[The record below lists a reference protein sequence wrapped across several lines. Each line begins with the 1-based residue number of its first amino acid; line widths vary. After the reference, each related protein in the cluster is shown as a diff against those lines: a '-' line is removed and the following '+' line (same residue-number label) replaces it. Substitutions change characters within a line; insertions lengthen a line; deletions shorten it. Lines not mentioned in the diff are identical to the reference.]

1 MNQNSDRRRSA
12 FVAGEDRREYNVYIE
27 TARVEN
33 AWPTIPEW
41 PLSYQMGPLLV
52 SLEIAL
58 KILEDTLDETG
69 NRIYLNDGAK
79 AEVVQRSICSLLKLI
94 AEIAF
99 ESRPCIGHGDGS
111 GSSANTPDVLFGPPS
126 EDSAWS
132 GAMEKLDM
140 IGNGERLREEIQ
152 SQHDLA
158 AKALGFDLGLTG
170 TPGQRSIDY
179 DKWVRPADVH
189 LLYAPDRRQHYVE
202 DAIFVRVHQLCE
214 GILEALLVELDEVEA
229 ALFKADY
236 PAAEKHVLT
245 ASRFL
250 RPFECAINLL
260 GEMSQIDYS
269 PLRVALRDASGIQ
282 SARAQ
287 ARKSIVK
294 DHFWLFQR
302 QLWHRDLD
310 IFVVLSD
317 HDENVWEYRLLQAF
331 KVLSK
336 NVQETMS
343 NHAHLVQNTLGS
355 TVIGTAGFRIL
366 SLGEVA
372 AYPLLPELTE
382 SLDMLTLWT
391 SLRYADHSG
400 IVIREQETKHGI
412 GGKYEFSFPSLPCD
426 LALMTETT
434 NKYFEAIREHNKEA
448 WKELFSDSLHFEDPK
463 GTKPYISEW
472 NLDVFFRNFRKLF
485 PKVHEVESSIVETGN
500 NHLKLDWSISAES
513 FLKGIEAQ
521 FSGTEMFYF
530 DPQGKISV
538 AFAEWDPAALA
549 ERLMETY
556 RASLRRPLTKAEYLE
571 SV

>member
-1 MNQNSDRRRSA
+1 MSQSKSFPILTPSA
-12 FVAGEDRREYNVYIE
+12 VHLADI
-27 TARVEN
+27 
-33 AWPTIPEW
+33 
-41 PLSYQMGPLLV
+41 
-52 SLEIAL
+52 
-58 KILEDTLDETG
+58 KD
-69 NRIYLNDGAK
+69 
-79 AEVVQRSICSLLKLI
+79 ICSLLKLI

-111 GSSANTPDVLFGPPS
+111 GSSADTPDVLFGPPS

-282 SARAQ
+282 SARA
-287 ARKSIVK
+287 RRYTGSSRSV
-294 DHFWLFQR
+294 
-302 QLWHRDLD
+302 
-310 IFVVLSD
+310 
-317 HDENVWEYRLLQAF
+317 NRLP
-331 KVLSK
+331 
-336 NVQETMS
+336 TP
-343 NHAHLVQNTLGS
+343 HASPTRRCAAAVS
-355 TVIGTAGFRIL
+355 T
-366 SLGEVA
+366 
-372 AYPLLPELTE
+372 Y
-382 SLDMLTLWT
+382 
-391 SLRYADHSG
+391 
-400 IVIREQETKHGI
+400 
-412 GGKYEFSFPSLPCD
+412 
-426 LALMTETT
+426 
-434 NKYFEAIREHNKEA
+434 
-448 WKELFSDSLHFEDPK
+448 
-463 GTKPYISEW
+463 
-472 NLDVFFRNFRKLF
+472 
-485 PKVHEVESSIVETGN
+485 
-500 NHLKLDWSISAES
+500 
-513 FLKGIEAQ
+513 
-521 FSGTEMFYF
+521 
-530 DPQGKISV
+530 
-538 AFAEWDPAALA
+538 
-549 ERLMETY
+549 
-556 RASLRRPLTKAEYLE
+556 LRRQTSTLEPICLTVASMHEFPR
-571 SV
+571 